1 MSQAFNQRLL
11 ATKSGLKV
19 RPVRAGFVVGKVKLG
34 QKFLLVLR
42 VSFDFHPADAA
53 SS

>member
-11 ATKSGLKV
+11 ARKSGLEV
-19 RPVRAGFVVGKVKLG
+19 RLVRAGFVVGKVVLG

-42 VSFDFHPADAA
+42 VSFDFYPADAVF
-53 SS
+53 S